1 MMDDPPF
8 QEEEEEGEEGEGS
21 SEGKVPV
28 LCPVCGAASIRLIEM
43 REESGFYECEGCG
56 ATFEEEA

>member
-1 MMDDPPF
+1 MMENPSF
-8 QEEEEEGEEGEGS
+8 EEEEEGWEGEEPS

-28 LCPVCGAASIRLIEM
+28 LCPVCGSASIRLVEM
-43 REESGFYECEGCG
+43 REEVGFYECEECG